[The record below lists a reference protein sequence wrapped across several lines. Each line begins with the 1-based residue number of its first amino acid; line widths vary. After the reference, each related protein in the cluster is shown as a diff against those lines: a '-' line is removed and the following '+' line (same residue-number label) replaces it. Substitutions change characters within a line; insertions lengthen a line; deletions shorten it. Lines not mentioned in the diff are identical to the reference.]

1 MSNTGLHIV
10 LAGATR
16 ITSSSIVIASK
27 VKAEDPIFDKIYK
40 EIVGPQLG
48 ARIERYIGAHK
59 DADIGAEEMSFLIK
73 EIPALG
79 PTQEIKSFVGKW
91 NGGADF
97 IDINKLVPD
106 TGMTAPAP
114 LESVVANGIPKALFQ
129 KLTKV
134 NFSLNRER
142 FRPFLHKIDLVI
154 FDDVKNPSSWG
165 IENDHRRS
173 LSEKIPVNLQDEDI
187 ILISDVDEIPRKEAI
202 SKLKN
207 LQEKDFPL
215 TLCYNMYSG
224 SFYNKVIEPA
234 NHLQNDSTVAL
245 KFGQYKQKPDPQFYR
260 DERSVKYPRIH
271 DAGWHFTSMGGP
283 KNVRKKILSFA
294 HDEYRNSDLDFS
306 ENALAERIKN
316 GMKKSLCLYE

>member
-1 MSNTGLHIV
+1 MKIIDAFTFNNELDLLEIRLHELNNVVDHFV
-10 LAGATR
+10 LSESTVTHA
-16 ITSSSIVIASK
+16 
-27 VKAEDPIFDKIYK
+27 
-40 EIVGPQLG
+40 
-48 ARIERYIGAHK
+48 
-59 DADIGAEEMSFLIK
+59 
-73 EIPALG
+73 
-79 PTQEIKSFVGKW
+79 
-91 NGGADF
+91 
-97 IDINKLVPD
+97 NKPK
-106 TGMTAPAP
+106 P
-114 LESVVANGIPKALFQ
+114 LY
-129 KLTKV
+129 
-134 NFSLNRER
+134 FSLNRER

-283 KNVRKKILSFA
+283 RSVRKKVYSFA

-306 ENALAERIKN
+306 ESALAERIKN
-316 GMKKSLCLYE
+316 GQDLFYRPGYRIEKVKINDTFPRYLSANKIGQNLGEVFRGNLESGSKNSLLESLILAQNERWRRG